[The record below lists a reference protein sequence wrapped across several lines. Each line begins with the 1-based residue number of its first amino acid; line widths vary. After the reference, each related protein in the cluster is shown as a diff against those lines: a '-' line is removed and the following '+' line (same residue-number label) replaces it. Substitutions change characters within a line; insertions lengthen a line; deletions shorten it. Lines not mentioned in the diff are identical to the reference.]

1 MPTIVL
7 KLDADEVLGDKSV
20 LDLVDDAVAKRVGIV
35 VVSGCGGGGGK
46 LYEAACLL
54 KSVIRDRAYL
64 LVAERV
70 DIAAAVNA
78 SGVVLSDQGLPAIVA
93 RSTMIN
99 SKSDTVTLPVVG
111 RSVQT
116 VNAALTASNSEGADF
131 LICSSLME
139 QWSYLLIQSLNE
151 SVKIPLFFE
160 SKSLKNDLL
169 SNKLSKIV
177 TSGVSGVVTTLE
189 ELKSIGDVLS
199 KLLYETSTMNERIP
213 DEIPKSNKL
222 NLLNTTNGFAGEAEI
237 SSFVKLE
244 EKEVQFIKKERHL
257 LVEAINAIEKAAPL
271 MEEISL
277 LNDAIFQLNEPF
289 LLVIV
294 VIVC

>member
-20 LDLVDDAVAKRVGIV
+20 LDLVDDAVVKRVGIV
-35 VVSGCGGGGGK
+35 VVSGCDGGGGK

-116 VNAALTASNSEGADF
+116 VNAALTASNFEGADF
-131 LICSSLME
+131 LICSSLVE

-151 SVKIPLFFE
+151 SVKIPIFFE
-160 SKSLKNDLL
+160 SNSLKNDQL

-177 TSGVSGVVTTLE
+177 TSGASGVVTTLE

-257 LVEAINAIEKAAPL
+257 LVEVINAIEKAAPL

>member
-151 SVKIPLFFE
+151 SVKIPIFFE
-160 SKSLKNDLL
+160 SKSLKNDIL

>member
-35 VVSGCGGGGGK
+35 VVSGCDGGGGK

-151 SVKIPLFFE
+151 SVKIPIFFE

>member
-35 VVSGCGGGGGK
+35 VVSGCDGGGGK

>member
-1 MPTIVL
+1 M
-7 KLDADEVLGDKSV
+7 ADKSV
-20 LDLVDDAVAKRVGIV
+20 LDFVDGAVAKIRVGIV
-35 VVSGCGGGGGK
+35 VVNGGEGGGGK

-93 RSTMIN
+93 RSTMMS
-99 SKSDTVTLPVVG
+99 SKSDSVVLPVVG
-111 RSVQT
+111 RIVQT
-116 VNAALTASNSEGADF
+116 VNAALSASNSEGADF
-131 LICSSLME
+131 LICSSHVE
-139 QWSYLLIQSLNE
+139 QWSDLLLQSMNE
-151 SVKIPLFFE
+151 SVKIPIFIETNLTR
-160 SKSLKNDLL
+160 NDLL
-169 SNKLSKIV
+169 STTVSKLL
-177 TSGVSGVVTTLE
+177 TSGASGVVTTLN
-189 ELKSIGDVLS
+189 ELKSVADVLS
-199 KLLYETSTMNERIP
+199 KLLYDSSATNKRIQ
-213 DEIPKSNKL
+213 DDIPKSNKL
-222 NLLNTTNGFAGEAEI
+222 NMLNTTNGFAGEAGI

-244 EKEVQFIKKERHL
+244 EKEVQFIKKEKRL
-257 LVEAINAIEKAAPL
+257 LVEAVNVIEKAAPL

-277 LNDAIFQLNEPF
+277 LNDAISQLDEPF

>member
-20 LDLVDDAVAKRVGIV
+20 LDLVDDAVVKRVGIV
-35 VVSGCGGGGGK
+35 VVSGCDGGGGK

-116 VNAALTASNSEGADF
+116 VNAALTASNFEGADF
-131 LICSSLME
+131 LICSSLVE

-151 SVKIPLFFE
+151 SVKIPIFFE
-160 SKSLKNDLL
+160 SNSLKNDQL

-257 LVEAINAIEKAAPL
+257 LVEVINAIEKAAPL